1 MGLSRT
7 ARIKTLLFID
17 TVFFFIELIT
27 GYAIGSLALVADS
40 FHMLNDVMSLVVAL
54 YAIKLTTKN
63 AVDSR
68 YSYGW
73 HRAEILAALVNGV
86 FLLALCF
93 SIFME
98 AIERFFSVPEISN
111 PRLVIIVGS
120 FGLASNIVGLFLFHE
135 HSHSHSHSHSTP
147 SSPPPEETEPTISD
161 GATPPPKPIEIRHSR
176 RRSSSSNVAFSPL
189 YGHPAATR
197 ASLVLAAEEMAA
209 ETEGPSTASSRSAE
223 TTPLLNAHPDSRGQD
238 HSRSDTHSHDDHGHK
253 HSHSGSMNMQGILL
267 HVLGDALGNVGVIAT
282 GLVIMLSTWQYK
294 FYFDPVISLVIT
306 VIIFSSALPL
316 VRSTSFILLQA
327 VPPHVSLDDVR
338 RDILSVDGVLS
349 VHELHIWQ
357 LSETKTVAS
366 VHVRVAQSQDF
377 MPVAQQIRKLLH
389 HQGVHSSTI
398 QPEYAS
404 TGEVPKNTESNCLIE
419 CPRDQQCDPQ
429 ENACCPPPPAQV

>member
-1 MGLSRT
+1 MGLSRA

-17 TVFFFIELIT
+17 TVFFFVELVT

-54 YAIKLTTKN
+54 YAIKLTTEN

-68 YSYGW
+68 YTYGW

-93 SIFME
+93 SIFLE

-120 FGLASNIVGLFLFHE
+120 LGLASNVVGLFLFHE
-135 HSHSHSHSHSTP
+135 HSHSHSHSHSRSP
-147 SSPPPEETEPTISD
+147 SPPPEAIESTT
-161 GATPPPKPIEIRHSR
+161 TPPPKSPVKPIDIRHSR
-176 RRSSSSNVAFSPL
+176 SRSSSSNVAFSPL

-197 ASLVLAAEEMAA
+197 ASLVQAAEEMAA
-209 ETEGPSTASSRSAE
+209 ESETPAATPPSADE
-223 TTPLLNAHPDSRGQD
+223 NMPLLNSIPESNGPDY
-238 HSRSDTHSHDDHGHK
+238 SRSYSHSHEGHG
-253 HSHSGSMNMQGILL
+253 HSHSGSMNMRGILL

-282 GLVIMLSTWQYK
+282 GLIMMFSSWEFK
-294 FYFDPVISLVIT
+294 FYFDPAISLVIT
-306 VIIFSSALPL
+306 VIISSSALPL
-316 VRSTSFILLQA
+316 VRSASFILLQA
-327 VPPHVSLDDVR
+327 VPPHVSLDDVHK
-338 RDILSVDGVLS
+338 DILSVNGVLS

-366 VHVRVAQSQDF
+366 VHVRVAQSCDF
-377 MPVAQQIRKLLH
+377 MPVAQQIRRLLH
-389 HQGVHSSTI
+389 NQGVHSSTI
-398 QPEYAS
+398 QPEYAGN
-404 TGEVPKNTESNCLIE
+404 GEAPKNTQSNCLIE
-419 CPRDQQCDPQ
+419 CPRDHQCDPQ
-429 ENACCPPPPAQV
+429 ENACCPPPPPQV

>member
-1 MGLSRT
+1 MGLSRAT
-7 ARIKTLLFID
+7 RIKTLLVID
-17 TVFFFIELIT
+17 TVFFFVELIV

-40 FHMLNDVMSLVVAL
+40 FHMLNDVMSLLVAL
-54 YAIKLTTKN
+54 YAIKLTTEN
-63 AVDSR
+63 AVDSK

-98 AIERFFSVPEISN
+98 AIERFFSTPEISN
-111 PRLVIIVGS
+111 PRLIIIVGS
-120 FGLASNIVGLFLFHE
+120 LGLASNIVGLFLFHE
-135 HSHSHSHSHSTP
+135 HPHSHPHSHPSTPPSESTSPLPEIEAPSTPKPIDIRHSHS
-147 SSPPPEETEPTISD
+147 
-161 GATPPPKPIEIRHSR
+161 RQ
-176 RRSSSSNVAFSPL
+176 RSSSQGAAFSPL

-197 ASLVLAAEEMAA
+197 AALVRAAEDIAA
-209 ETEGPSTASSRSAE
+209 ETGEQSATPSNSDE
-223 TTPLLNAHPDSRGQD
+223 NTPLLRNSAPSHD
-238 HSRSDTHSHDDHGHK
+238 HSSHSREPSHGHGHS

-282 GLVIMLSTWQYK
+282 GLVILLSSWEYK
-294 FYFDPVISLVIT
+294 FYFDPTISLVIT

-316 VRSTSFILLQA
+316 VRSASFILLQA

-338 RDILSVDGVLS
+338 EDILSVDGVIS

-366 VHVRVAQSQDF
+366 VHVLASRDHEF
-377 MPVAQQIRKLLH
+377 MPIAHKIRNILH
-389 HQGVHSSTI
+389 QKGIHSSTI
-398 QPEYAS
+398 QPEYVGN
-404 TGEVPKNTESNCLIE
+404 GESPKTAETACLVG
-419 CPRDQQCDPQ
+419 CPADAACNPQ
-429 ENACCPPPPAQV
+429 ENACCPPPAPEV